1 LGALTTAGACA
12 EQLESG
18 AACPALCPTENAPV
32 RDTVLD
38 AVAFDTTLVGYPG
51 SGGSG
56 VLLLA
61 LRRGADSLDVRTV
74 VRFDALPAR
83 YFPPAGGDSLPITR
97 VDSAF
102 VRLRFDT
109 SGTRFTRPVTIEAY
123 DVDTTAAADTV
134 SGALAALF
142 RPDRRLA
149 AVTVQPGAL
158 RDSLRIPLPGTLIA
172 ARAGGSRRLR
182 VGFRVRSDSAVS
194 LRVLS
199 AQGGLG
205 DFGPRLSFDPATDT
219 LYRPVLVLPQSNT
232 PAVTEVAAGL
242 QDFQIVAH
250 TARSD
255 DAGALVVGGLP
266 ARRTYIRFVVPARLA
281 DSTTIVR
288 AVLELVQRPAR
299 GVDARDSVVVRPVPV
314 VATARVTDVRRAADL
329 IAPGILPLDSLR
341 LAPGDSGRR
350 ALSLVTL
357 VRAWRGFPVASP
369 RAIVLRAGL
378 EGLQGGE
385 LRFFSVEAPVG
396 LRPRLRLSYIP
407 ASNFGLP

>member
-1 LGALTTAGACA
+1 
-12 EQLESG
+12 
-18 AACPALCPTENAPV
+18 V

-149 AVTVQPGAL
+149 AVPC
-158 RDSLRIPLPGTLIA
+158 S
-172 ARAGGSRRLR
+172 
-182 VGFRVRSDSAVS
+182 RVRSATRCVS
-194 LRVLS
+194 RC
-199 AQGGLG
+199 
-205 DFGPRLSFDPATDT
+205 R
-219 LYRPVLVLPQSNT
+219 
-232 PAVTEVAAGL
+232 
-242 QDFQIVAH
+242 
-250 TARSD
+250 AR
-255 DAGALVVGGLP
+255 
-266 ARRTYIRFVVPARLA
+266 
-281 DSTTIVR
+281 
-288 AVLELVQRPAR
+288 
-299 GVDARDSVVVRPVPV
+299 
-314 VATARVTDVRRAADL
+314 
-329 IAPGILPLDSLR
+329 
-341 LAPGDSGRR
+341 
-350 ALSLVTL
+350 
-357 VRAWRGFPVASP
+357 
-369 RAIVLRAGL
+369 
-378 EGLQGGE
+378 
-385 LRFFSVEAPVG
+385 
-396 LRPRLRLSYIP
+396 
-407 ASNFGLP
+407 